1 MKVTLANGTVLE
13 MDDAP
18 TPKPETKDAPAPSTT
33 TAPAKPKQA
42 DAVTRKPPAAKT
54 EPKVARPTREA
65 VPPAPSAQ
73 AQPPASEE
81 QPTQPVSN
89 PLHSFDLQGGVHD
102 ILDPGR
108 GKPNIYQFVKPK
120 GEA

>member
-1 MKVTLANGTVLE
+1 MTRAYAEARNERYTCAS
-13 MDDAP
+13 DY
-18 TPKPETKDAPAPSTT
+18 

-42 DAVTRKPPAAKT
+42 DAVTPKPPAAKT
-54 EPKVARPTREA
+54 EPKAAQPTREA

-89 PLHSFDLQGGVHD
+89 PLHSFDLQVGVND
-102 ILDPGR
+102 ILYPGR
-108 GKPNIYQFVKPK
+108 GEPNV
-120 GEA
+120 